1 MAKAPKIK
9 INHAAIEKAVREA
22 KAQMPSQVSI
32 PLDGTEAS
40 AVAKVKKQLK
50 DAGVEP
56 NDANVRKAVREA
68 RK

>member
-9 INHAAIEKAVREA
+9 INQAAIQKAVREA
-22 KAQMPSQVSI
+22 KDQLPSEVSI

-40 AVAKVKKQLK
+40 AVAKVKKQLQ

-56 NDANVRKAVREA
+56 NDANVRKAVRDA